1 MKRGSGQCFTHS
13 RSYSGPNVFWLL
25 EFNLSRAFN
34 RQVTWSQPIVT
45 CTMLML
51 WVWHRELVN
60 WKPLNI
66 WSNWVVDLCFYVQK
80 TCLENFRVGMNLS
93 SLWNSTGRMEQHN
106 SQKIDL
112 HLVFRRWWWRELCKS
127 GFTVPCCCLCVWV
140 CGCAERVIVGI
151 LPSLLFVCLLFS
163 FFLFYLF
170 SFLASLSWV
179 LPQVSSC

>member
-1 MKRGSGQCFTHS
+1 MFYTQQEIFRAKCVLTAWIQQ
-13 RSYSGPNVFWLL
+13 
-25 EFNLSRAFN
+25 SRACN

-51 WVWHRELVN
+51 WVWHRKLAN

-66 WSNWVVDLCFYVQK
+66 GSNWVVDLW
-80 TCLENFRVGMNLS
+80 
-93 SLWNSTGRMEQHN
+93 SLWNSTGRTEQHN
-106 SQKIDL
+106 SQKIDP

-127 GFTVPCCCLCVWV
+127 GFTVPCCCLCEWV

-163 FFLFYLF
+163 FFLFFLF